1 MTEGEGTQILVA
13 DDDAT
18 VRELIAR
25 SLAPTGALIVEVSGG
40 DEAIDALQRMVFDLV
55 IVDIVMAR
63 GSGRDVLET
72 MAAMPQPPRC
82 IVVSA
87 LADAWRARHVNDP
100 LTTRLSPLVLAKPVD
115 LGLLVMA
122 VRRMLTGRLT

>member
-1 MTEGEGTQILVA
+1 VTESEGTRILVA
-13 DDDAT
+13 DDESS
-18 VRELIAR
+18 VRELIVRA
-25 SLAPTGALIVEVSGG
+25 LEPTGAHVVEASGG
-40 DEAIDALQRMVFDLV
+40 DEAIQALQSMPFDLV

-63 GSGRDVLET
+63 GSGRDVLEALAT
-72 MAAMPQPPRC
+72 MPQPPRC

-87 LADAWRARHVNDP
+87 LADAWRARHVDDP
-100 LTTRLSPLVLAKPVD
+100 LTIRLNPLVLAKPVD